1 MQRGRVF
8 EQPRAPEPCFDE
20 APGPRH
26 NVCAFPSRA
35 ELRPLG
41 ELLRARRLL
50 CVSVGCGAG
59 FFERLLEREHGV
71 RVVGVDVD
79 VHAALDGERTAAAY
93 RSGPPTFL
101 SSVVRVRG
109 AACSVL
115 CPAAAWHHAA
125 AAAAAAAAGGAGGT
139 AAAAAIAAAASAAT
153 TASTAAATS
162 GGVRGSMA
170 LLFVFGR
177 RCPLDAYL
185 AAYGER
191 VGVVAIVGDADAE
204 AGRCNTDPPPHALR
218 GAVRWRIIYSGAVR
232 SVPPAATMVVYERV
246 ADAATSAGS
255 KLVAGEDRM
264 DDAEIDAI

>member
-1 MQRGRVF
+1 MQSGRVF

-20 APGPRH
+20 APGLRH

-50 CVSVGCGAG
+50 CVSIGCGAG

-79 VHAALDGERTAAAY
+79 VHAALDGERATAAY

-115 CPAAAWHHAA
+115 CPAAAWRHAA
-125 AAAAAAAAGGAGGT
+125 AAAATVAGGAGGT
-139 AAAAAIAAAASAAT
+139 AAAAAASASAAAAVT
-153 TASTAAATS
+153 T

-185 AAYGER
+185 SAYGER

-218 GAVRWRIIYSGAVR
+218 GAARWRIIYSGAVR

-246 ADAATSAGS
+246 NLG
-255 KLVAGEDRM
+255 KLSEDRM